1 MTDHPLTKYRKRQG
15 LTVAAFAAKAGI
27 SRSYVSLIECRQ
39 RLGLGGI
46 RAIEAATSGEV
57 TASDL
62 IAAKF
67 GPKRKARAK

>member
-1 MTDHPLTKYRKRQG
+1 MKLHPLTDFRRKQG
-15 LTVAAFAAKAGI
+15 MTMAALAGLAGI
-27 SRSYVSLIECRQ
+27 SKSYVSMIESGQ
-39 RLGLGGI
+39 KLGIGAA